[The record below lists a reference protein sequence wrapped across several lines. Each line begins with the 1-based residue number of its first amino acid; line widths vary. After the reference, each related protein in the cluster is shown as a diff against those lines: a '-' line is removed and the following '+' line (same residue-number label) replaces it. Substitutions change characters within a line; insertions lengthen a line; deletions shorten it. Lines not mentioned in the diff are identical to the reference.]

1 MEKITIE
8 LPIVKVNVGD
18 NYLSTEYAREHY
30 TDGLLLIDDG
40 ISQLICV
47 HDGNGCVW
55 NMPCPVRLVQDGIEA
70 VAAKN
75 EREKCAEVLE
85 NINNRLSQIAR
96 LVGET
101 KDEVRKSENRLTDTI
116 VDQSARQITEF
127 NILSDK
133 EDAVINN
140 FVEMRDD
147 LIDTIDE
154 KFSGLPRSGEG
165 MNILDVARA
174 AAVIQKPE
182 LIKELGK

>member
-18 NYLSTEYAREHY
+18 NYLSTEFAREHY
-30 TDGLLLIDDG
+30 AEGVFLVDDG

-70 VAAKN
+70 LAAKN

-101 KDEVRKSENRLTDTI
+101 KDEVVKSETRLTDTLM
-116 VDQSARQITEF
+116 DERSRQVGEF
-127 NILSDK
+127 NILRDGLETLEKGENIIMDFVK
-133 EDAVINN
+133 EGQ
-140 FVEMRDD
+140 
-147 LIDTIDE
+147 
-154 KFSGLPRSGEG
+154 KSGGDG
-165 MNILDVARA
+165 ANVLDVAKA
-174 AAVIQKPE
+174 FAVISKPE
-182 LIKELGK
+182 LIKELSK

>member
-30 TDGLLLIDDG
+30 TDGLFLVDDG

-101 KDEVRKSENRLTDTI
+101 KEEVVKSETRLMEVIVEEGEVRDREFDT
-116 VDQSARQITEF
+116 
-127 NILSDK
+127 L
-133 EDAVINN
+133 
-140 FVEMRDD
+140 RD
-147 LIDTIDE
+147 
-154 KFSGLPRSGEG
+154 GLEALECSRRGG
-165 MNILDVARA
+165 DMGGVNILDVAKSF
-174 AAVIQKPE
+174 AVIQKPE